1 MLTAAGWQRKSK
13 KMLEVVLSDQN
24 FKTEVLQSE
33 LPALVDFYGEWCQP
47 CKLLAPI
54 ISQVARDLK
63 GRVRVG
69 KLDVDKSPQTAQK
82 YGVMGVPTLILFKA
96 GKEAKRIVGLR
107 SKEDLVRELGL
118 K

>member
-1 MLTAAGWQRKSK
+1 
-13 KMLEVVLSDQN
+13 MLETVLSDQN
-24 FKTEVLQSE
+24 FKKEVLQSK
-33 LPALVDFYGEWCQP
+33 LPVLVDFYGEWCLP

-54 ISQVARDLK
+54 ISQVAKDLD
-63 GRVRVG
+63 GRVKIG
-69 KLDVDKSPQTAQK
+69 KLDVDKNPQTAQK
-82 YGVMGVPTLILFKA
+82 YGVMGVPTVILFKA